1 MAGTGNMSSVGY
13 GTNCDGYGKK
23 EQCRVWD
30 KLLRVRET

>member
-1 MAGTGNMSSVGY
+1 MAGTGNMNSLGY
-13 GTNCDGYGKK
+13 GTNCGGYGKK